1 MEQSSIEEQKYGKC
15 MECKKLGK
23 LMRTS
28 ILGPS
33 ILCQIC
39 DSNLKAQKFGRCIEC
54 KQENTG
60 HNWCQTCNSKR
71 FQNDFNNWTSGNDDI
86 DKFIQ
91 NTQLSAWDSYQLL
104 EWIPYDK
111 FSKVKYIAKGG
122 FGQIYKATWKD
133 GYIFHWDVSK
143 NQWKRFSE
151 KSNKFV
157 ALKSLNKSQ
166 KITYE
171 FINEITS
178 HIKVFSFKSLDQ
190 IIRCYG
196 ISQDPDTKEYIM
208 NKYYETNLDLNLQ
221 IWGYKVGILRNISIG
236 LRRIHDKGLIH
247 RDLHSG
253 NIVCNK
259 DLSRITDMG
268 LCRPVNY
275 KELETMENSVYGV
288 LPYLAPEIL
297 RGQDYTEASD
307 IYSFGII
314 MYEAISG
321 LAPYYDI
328 DHDEYL
334 VLKICEGL
342 RPRFNIK
349 VPQLILHVIKECFDA
364 NPSNRPSANDL
375 SRTFCDW
382 KEELNKY
389 TKNKNYDETEL
400 IETELIKQINEI
412 NDSLSNTTLTNKM
425 HPGAIYTS
433 RLLNYNNLPKPKNS
447 DDYYVS
453 YDDISSVEYS
463 DLIESDRSECLEC
476 EVTD

>member
-71 FQNDFNNWTSGNDDI
+71 
-86 DKFIQ
+86 
-91 NTQLSAWDSYQLL
+91 
-104 EWIPYDK
+104 
-111 FSKVKYIAKGG
+111 
-122 FGQIYKATWKD
+122 
-133 GYIFHWDVSK
+133 
-143 NQWKRFSE
+143 
-151 KSNKFV
+151 
-157 ALKSLNKSQ
+157 
-166 KITYE
+166 
-171 FINEITS
+171 
-178 HIKVFSFKSLDQ
+178 
-190 IIRCYG
+190 CYG

-208 NKYYETNLDLNLQ
+208 VMQYANKGSLRNYLNEKNKKIYNEYKKNKYYETNLDLNLQ

-253 NIVCNK
+253 NI
-259 DLSRITDMG
+259 
-268 LCRPVNY
+268 
-275 KELETMENSVYGV
+275 
-288 LPYLAPEIL
+288 
-297 RGQDYTEASD
+297 
-307 IYSFGII
+307 
-314 MYEAISG
+314 
-321 LAPYYDI
+321 
-328 DHDEYL
+328 
-334 VLKICEGL
+334 
-342 RPRFNIK
+342 
-349 VPQLILHVIKECFDA
+349 ECFDA